1 MDVKNILYQGGKDML
16 SINLKKKVAVLL
28 TGAMVLGMT
37 VTAAAADP
45 IEVTGSGSSE
55 GHVNMTVMDVTL
67 PTAADNADTFKY
79 IVDAEG
85 LVKATAHARYGED
98 VSFPAVGSDTSV
110 YFQTDTKKY
119 ENESKHLTVSNN
131 SSVSINLTVK
141 VEVTSADTDV
151 DLVSENALGKAKTP
165 SLYLGLKVGDKEPA
179 AVTKD
184 EGATVSI
191 SLNKAGGYSVS
202 WNSTKSEYEYIRG
215 EGAPAAPTYD
225 FWLEGATNPE
235 LGSAEGKTAPALK
248 VTWKYDAAGGDTPAP
263 AQGPKVTATAA
274 GLVTVSNLT
283 VDETPQGVTL
293 SADGKQT
300 ISIGDRP
307 GTYTL
312 TNKIAT
318 DGTFLCQLGNEWLE
332 YYAGKTTTVTVPLKN
347 GKSITTT
354 VTFPA
359 N

>member
-1 MDVKNILYQGGKDML
+1 ML

-67 PTAADNADTFKY
+67 PTAAANAETFKY

-119 ENESKHLTVSNN
+119 ENKSKNLTVSNN

-151 DLVSENALGKAKTP
+151 DLVSKNALAKAKTP

-184 EGATVSI
+184 KGATVSI

-215 EGAPAAPTYD
+215 EGAPAAPTLD
-225 FWLEGATNPE
+225 FYVEGATNPE

-263 AQGPKVTATAA
+263 AADKAPSAATTTYKKSENTNGITAA
-274 GLVTVSNLT
+274 IDFGSGSLKATSMTSVKWSSDKSEWKTYSNATNCVL
-283 VDETPQGVTL
+283 DN
-293 SADGKQT
+293 
-300 ISIGDRP
+300 
-307 GTYTL
+307 
-312 TNKIAT
+312 TNKQVKFSKDYINSLAGT
-318 DGTFLCQLGNEWLE
+318 RYVRVYFDGAE
-332 YYAGKTTTVTVPLKN
+332 TTYVEFTLLN
-347 GKSITTT
+347 S
-354 VTFPA
+354 
-359 N
+359 

>member
-1 MDVKNILYQGGKDML
+1 ML

-85 LVKATAHARYGED
+85 LVKSTAHARYGED

-110 YFQTDTKKY
+110 YFKTEDKKY

-151 DLVSENALGKAKTP
+151 DLVSKNALAKAKTP

-191 SLNKAGGYSVS
+191 SLNKADGYSVS

-225 FWLEGATNPE
+225 FWLEGATKPE

-248 VTWKYDAAGGDTPAP
+248 VTWKYDAAGGDTPSGDKTPSIATTDYQYTKNTTL
-263 AQGPKVTATAA
+263 AIDVNMGSGSKKATDISSVSWASSNSQSAEWNAWAKDSKWSYADNKLSLINVLGSLSSGDVRYIKVVFNDSAST
-274 GLVTVSNLT
+274 TVILKLT
-283 VDETPQGVTL
+283 V
-293 SADGKQT
+293 K
-300 ISIGDRP
+300 
-307 GTYTL
+307 
-312 TNKIAT
+312 
-318 DGTFLCQLGNEWLE
+318 
-332 YYAGKTTTVTVPLKN
+332 
-347 GKSITTT
+347 
-354 VTFPA
+354 
-359 N
+359 